1 MSRPV
6 LILSGPTASGKTAL
20 ALRLAAVRP
29 IEIISA
35 DSRQIYRGLDI
46 GTAKP
51 TKEEQAVCPHHL
63 IDLREPTETYTAAQY
78 AHDVRAA
85 FDAIPPTSLPVL
97 VGGSGLY
104 IQAAIDGLSVVPMP
118 PDSSVRAALEFDLL
132 MLGKNALYERLQ
144 ELDPRAAEQY
154 HDRNPRRVMR
164 ALEYIELTG
173 KLFSQTW
180 DAQRSAANV
189 QPTFVALKM
198 ERETLRDRIRLRCVD
213 MWDMGLVQETKSLLD
228 NGVPETA
235 QALQTVGYTEA
246 IGVVK
251 RRISEVDAL
260 EDMVI
265 ATNQYAKRQLTWLRR
280 DKRYEWI
287 AADDQ
292 VSAFHELLRIVDRIF
307 DGIVPGR

>member
-20 ALRLAAVRP
+20 AVRLAKVRP

-63 IDLREPTETYTAAQY
+63 IDLRDPTETYTAADY
-78 AHDVRAA
+78 AQDVRAA

-104 IQAAIDGLSVVPMP
+104 IQAAIDGLSVVAMP

-132 MLGKNALYERLQ
+132 MLGKDALYQRLQ
-144 ELDPRAAEQY
+144 EVDPRAAEQY

-173 KLFSQTW
+173 KRFSDTW
-180 DAQRSAANV
+180 DAQRAAANV
-189 QPTFVALKM
+189 QPTFVALDM
-198 ERETLRDRIRLRCVD
+198 QRDSLRDRIRLRCVD
-213 MWDMGLVQETKSLLD
+213 MWDMGLVRETQDILSS
-228 NGVPETA
+228 GVSESA

-246 IGVVK
+246 IRVVK
-251 RRISEVDAL
+251 KRSSEIDAL

-280 DKRYEWI
+280 DKRYQWI
-287 AADDQ
+287 SADDPT
-292 VSAFHELLRIVDRIF
+292 SAFQQLLDIVDGIF
-307 DGIVPGR
+307 PPR